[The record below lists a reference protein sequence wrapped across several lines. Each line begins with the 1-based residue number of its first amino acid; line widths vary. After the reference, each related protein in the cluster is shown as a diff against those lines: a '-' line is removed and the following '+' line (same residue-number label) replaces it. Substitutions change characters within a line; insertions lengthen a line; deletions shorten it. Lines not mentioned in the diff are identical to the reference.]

1 MAEVKAKLEN
11 VHKLLT
17 KQVSF
22 AEDVE
27 AMETA
32 SDRGDEEDV
41 NYASGTGLQIF
52 NIFSNF

>member
-1 MAEVKAKLEN
+1 MPEVKAKLDN

-27 AMETA
+27 AKTA

-41 NYASGTGLQIF
+41 NYVSGTGLQRI
-52 NIFSNF
+52 

>member
-27 AMETA
+27 AMETV

-41 NYASGTGLQIF
+41 NYASGTDLQIF